1 MLTEIRFI
9 AWYYYVAPNHS
20 VFAIARRTLTL
31 TNLFAFITFTFFPTM
46 PPRLLPKEYGF
57 LDTVRHDNAES
68 IWMRGEAVN
77 SLAAMP
83 SMHFGWSISRF
94 RDFMLTLLGYAFC
107 IGCTILFH
115 SGIFRRNL
123 IKGEVRKT
131 AFWKFWYIF
140 IAIGYPLMV
149 LSAIVAT
156 ANHYYLD
163 AIMATVVATL
173 AFFCNRVFLILLPL
187 EDYLLWCL
195 RLEKPIPS
203 TGERFHQRG
212 GTL

>member
-1 MLTEIRFI
+1 M
-9 AWYYYVAPNHS
+9 
-20 VFAIARRTLTL
+20 
-31 TNLFAFITFTFFPTM
+31 
-46 PPRLLPKEYGF
+46 
-57 LDTVRHDNAES
+57 
-68 IWMRGEAVN
+68 
-77 SLAAMP
+77 
-83 SMHFGWSISRF
+83 
-94 RDFMLTLLGYAFC
+94 
-107 IGCTILFH
+107 LFH

-131 AFWKFWYIF
+131 ALWKFWYIF

-163 AIMATVVATL
+163 AIMATMVAML
-173 AFFCNRVFLILLPL
+173 AFCCNRVFLILLPL

-203 TGERFHQRG
+203 TGERFHLRG
-212 GTL
+212 GAL